1 VTIYILQLVDG
12 CITQDGDCF
21 LYGARTVY
29 RNFSISHQG
38 SFSYSVE
45 EYKTA
50 DIEEKLA
57 LSRVKLIALSL
68 LCGCDYNDGGVL
80 GVGKE
85 SALKFLEGLED
96 DEVLPR

>member
-1 VTIYILQLVDG
+1 MAV
-12 CITQDGDCF
+12 
-21 LYGARTVY
+21 
-29 RNFSISHQG
+29 
-38 SFSYSVE
+38 
-45 EYKTA
+45 
-50 DIEEKLA
+50 IEEKLA

-68 LCGCDYNDGGVL
+68 LCGCDYNDTGVL

>member
-1 VTIYILQLVDG
+1 M
-12 CITQDGDCF
+12 
-21 LYGARTVY
+21 YGARTVY

-38 SFSYSVE
+38 SLSYSVE

-50 DIEEKLA
+50 VIEEKLA

>member
-1 VTIYILQLVDG
+1 MLKQCEVLLTIMGVPCVQSFGEAEALCAQLDEAGLVDG

-68 LCGCDYNDGGVL
+68 LCGCD
-80 GVGKE
+80 
-85 SALKFLEGLED
+85 
-96 DEVLPR
+96 